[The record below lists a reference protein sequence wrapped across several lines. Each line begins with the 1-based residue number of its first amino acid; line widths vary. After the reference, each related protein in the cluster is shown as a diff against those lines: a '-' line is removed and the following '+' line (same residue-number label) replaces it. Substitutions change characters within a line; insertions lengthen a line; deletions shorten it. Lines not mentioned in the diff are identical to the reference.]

1 MDDQDKSRRKFIK
14 TSATVS
20 MSSLIPFT
28 APWQNQKIQLSSAM
42 HKSIIGNYGDW
53 AAGLLKD
60 PPSLSFR
67 RSNFSDLQS
76 WKKMAMEKT
85 HLHLAAPEIPSHED
99 LELLTQDEI
108 EGVVIELLRWKL
120 PYGNPTHA
128 IFLRPKDHAGPLPG
142 VLGLHDHG
150 GNKYLGWRKIAKA
163 NSAIPT
169 FLSEHYANY
178 YGGVTWANE
187 LAKRGY
193 AVLVHDAFT
202 FGSRRVHLNDVEG
215 IAWGMPEVPDP
226 PSDGSEDPVYIDAY
240 NQWAAMHEHILS
252 KSLFCAGTTWPGVF
266 LREDQVA
273 LNILAGRPE
282 VDDSRLGCCGLS
294 GGGLR
299 TVMLGGLDHRIRT
312 AIAVGFMSTW
322 RDFILAKSYTHT
334 WMLYIPGLPNELDF
348 PEIFALRAPLPTMVL
363 NNNEDQLFTLAE
375 MKRADQQMSDI
386 FEKAGASGNYR
397 CNFYPGPHKFDL
409 AMQSD
414 AFNWFDQWLKV

>member
-1 MDDQDKSRRKFIK
+1 MDDQDQSRRKFIK

-20 MSSLIPFT
+20 MSSFIPFT
-28 APWQNQKIQLSSAM
+28 NPWINQEIQLSNAM
-42 HKSIIGNYGDW
+42 NKSIIGNYGDW

-60 PPSLSFR
+60 PPSSSFR
-67 RSNFSDLQS
+67 RSNSGDLET

-85 HLHLAAPEIPSHED
+85 HHHLAAPEIPSSED
-99 LELLTQDEI
+99 VEVLAQDEI
-108 EGVVIELLRWKL
+108 EGVAIELLRWKL
-120 PYGNPTHA
+120 PYGNATHA
-128 IFLRPKDHAGPLPG
+128 IFLRPKDQEGPLPG

-150 GNKYLGWRKIAKA
+150 GNKYLGWRKIAKT
-163 NSAIPT
+163 STAIPT

-202 FGSRRVHLNDVEG
+202 FGSRRVLLDDVEG
-215 IAWGMPEVPDP
+215 IAWGMPDVPDT
-226 PSDGSEDPVYIDAY
+226 PSDGQEDPAYIDAY

-266 LREDQVA
+266 LREDQAA
-273 LNILAGRPE
+273 LNILAGRPD
-282 VDDSRLGCCGLS
+282 VDEARLGCCGLS

-299 TVMLGGLDHRIRT
+299 TVMLGGLDHRIKT

-322 RDFILAKSYTHT
+322 RDFIVAKSYTHT

-375 MKRADQQMSDI
+375 MERADQQMSDV
-386 FEKAGASGNYR
+386 FEKAGASENYR
-397 CNFYPGPHKFDL
+397 CNFYPGLHKFDL
-409 AMQSD
+409 DMQAD
-414 AFNWFDQWLKV
+414 AFNWFDQWLKA